1 MIVQKLLID
10 FAKQHPLLVAIN
22 VAFMSFVPVNEVWLP
37 DLYGKMISAIT
48 DMKDVE
54 CTLIWVLMVLLIA
67 QVGYLLRDRFNEVFV
82 PTFENFMRTEMVN
95 IILDKYNSDFHTLT
109 TGDIISKLTKIPDTL
124 NTWFHWLNDFIV
136 PYIFVFIVATVYFWK
151 YDPSIAISFIVF
163 FIILFIVIRSAPQK
177 CMSMSIKADTA
188 FVMFHEKIEELIHNM
203 TSIYSTNTKQ
213 KEIEGLKLNAKEYA
227 TEYKST
233 ASCARQYKTVM
244 IPLTIVLIGIFV
256 LRSKILILTKK
267 TNAKQF
273 TSMFVILT
281 YIASSI
287 FWMVDIIRFG
297 VFDLGSLSNMNAM
310 LKELPEKHRDVMPY
324 RPPSNYIIGLS
335 NVSFAYEGNTILQKT
350 NIGFE
355 KNEITAL
362 LGAVGRGKSTIL
374 KLIMCFYIPDHGD
387 LYFENKWY
395 NELHVD
401 DIRRRIGYVPQHPAL
416 FNNTILYNIRYGN
429 EHLTEKQIIQFI
441 ESIGIDKA
449 FSHGIHTDVGK
460 NGMNISGGQRQLV
473 WCLRVLLQ
481 NPEILV
487 MDEPTASMDKNTKDL
502 MFKILQKLME
512 KRTVIMVTHDPYL
525 INFCTKK
532 IMLP

>member
-1 MIVQKLLID
+1 MIVQKLLMN
-10 FAKQHPLLVAIN
+10 FAKKHPFLVAVN

-37 DLYGKMISAIT
+37 DLYGKMITAIT
-48 DMKDVE
+48 EMADVE
-54 CTLIWVLMVLLIA
+54 CTLMWVLLVLLIA
-67 QVGYLLRDRFNEVFV
+67 QVGYLLRDRLNEVFI
-82 PTFENFMRTEMVN
+82 PTFENFMRTEMVD

-109 TGDIISKLTKIPDTL
+109 TGDIIAKLTKIPDTL
-124 NTWFHWLNDFIV
+124 NTWFHWLNDFII
-136 PYIFVFIVATVYFWK
+136 PYLFVFIVATIYFWY
-151 YDPSIAISFIVF
+151 YDPMIAISFVVF
-163 FIILFIVIRSAPQK
+163 FVILYLVLKSAPKK
-177 CMSMSIKADTA
+177 CMSSSVKADTA
-188 FVMFHEKIEELIHNM
+188 FVLFHEKIEELIHNM

-213 KEIEGLKLNAKEYA
+213 KEIDGLKKHAKEYA

-244 IPLTIVLIGIFV
+244 IPITIVLIGLFV
-256 LRSKILILTKK
+256 LRSKFLILAKK
-267 TNAKQF
+267 INKNQF

-287 FWMVDIIRFG
+287 FWMVDIIKFG
-297 VFDLGSLSNMNAM
+297 VFDLGSLSNMNIM
-310 LKELPEKHRDVMPY
+310 LKELPEKHREILPY
-324 RPPSNYIIGLS
+324 SPPNNYIIGLS
-335 NVSFAYEGNTILQKT
+335 NVSFSYNGNKILDNI

-387 LYFENKWY
+387 LYFDNKWFS
-395 NELHVD
+395 ELSVD
-401 DIRRRIGYVPQHPAL
+401 SIRRRIGYVPQHPAL
-416 FNNTILYNIRYGN
+416 FNDTILYNVRYGN
-429 EHLTEKQIIQFI
+429 EHLTEQQIIDFLKSI
-441 ESIGIDKA
+441 EIDKA
-449 FSHGIHTDVGK
+449 FSKGIYTDVGK
-460 NGMNISGGQRQLV
+460 NGMNISGGQRQLI

-481 NPEILV
+481 NPEVLV

-502 MFKILQKLME
+502 MFKILHKLME